1 MFPGN
6 SALDRFLF
14 NKTCNVIRKF
24 TPNFEDIQGLY
35 EEFLDLGTNNMH
47 PGPLTHQKYAKEILD
62 SLQS

>member
-14 NKTCNVIRKF
+14 NKPYNVIRHF
-24 TPNFEDIQGLY
+24 IPNFNDTPGLH

-47 PGPLTHQKYAKEILD
+47 PGPLTHQKYAKELLD
-62 SLQS
+62 SLQN